1 MNRRDAVKL
10 VIRTGAATLGAGA
23 LTGAL
28 AGCASSKRR
37 SGVHIGEPIPADP
50 SIARAPTRVE
60 PWIAPAPAPTATP
73 ETLPTTPPPSISGV
87 ISRSH
92 WAKGAPRPWL
102 ADPMDGIRRITVHH
116 DGMSPFT
123 SSTWGSAARRIEAI
137 RNAHT
142 GKGWADIGYHYVID
156 PAGRIWQARPLEL
169 QGAHVKS
176 ANPHNLGI
184 CVLGNF
190 ERQRPTRAA
199 MTSLENLIASE
210 MRRLRVPLSEV
221 RTHQEF
227 APTACPGRSLQAM
240 MNASRSRGGRLR
252 RA

>member
-10 VIRTGAATLGAGA
+10 VLRSSGVVLGGAA

-28 AGCASSKRR
+28 TGCGSSRR
-37 SGVHIGEPIPADP
+37 RTTGQIGEPIPADP
-50 SIARAPTRVE
+50 NIARAPAHVE
-60 PWIAPAPAPTATP
+60 AWDLPQSV
-73 ETLPTTPPPSISGV
+73 PTTPASSYPTPTGV
-87 ISRSH
+87 ISRAK
-92 WAKGAPRPWL
+92 WARGRPRPWL
-102 ADPMDGIRRITVHH
+102 ADPMNGVQRITVHH

-123 SSTWGSAARRIEAI
+123 NSSWGGAAQRIESI

-156 PAGRIWQARPLEL
+156 PAGRVWQARPLEL
-169 QGAHVKS
+169 QGAHVRS
-176 ANPHNLGI
+176 ANPHNIGI

-190 ERQRPTRAA
+190 ERQRPTDAA
-199 MTSLENLIASE
+199 VQSLENLIASE
-210 MRRLRVPLSEV
+210 MHRLRLPLSEI

-227 APTACPGRSLQAM
+227 AATACPGRALQAK
-240 MNASRSRGGRLR
+240 MNSTRSRGGRLR

>member
-10 VIRTGAATLGAGA
+10 VIRTSGAALGAGA

-28 AGCASSKRR
+28 GGCASSRR
-37 SGVHIGEPIPADP
+37 PGVGKIGDPIPDDP
-50 SIARAPTRVE
+50 RITRAPKRIE
-60 PWIAPAPAPTATP
+60 PWAGPPTT
-73 ETLPTTPPPSISGV
+73 TTPPAPLPSPSISGV

-92 WAKGAPRPWL
+92 WARGAPRPWL
-102 ADPMDGIRRITVHH
+102 ADPMNGIRHITVHH

-123 SSTWGSAARRIEAI
+123 NSSWGDAAHRIEAI

-190 ERQRPTRAA
+190 ERQRPTSAA
-199 MTSLENLIASE
+199 VQSLENLIASE
-210 MRRLRVPLSEV
+210 MRRLGVPLSEV
-221 RTHQEF
+221 RTHQEL
-227 APTACPGRSLQAM
+227 AATACPGRSLQAK
-240 MNASRSRGGRLR
+240 MNSTRSRGGRLR

>member
-10 VIRTGAATLGAGA
+10 VIRTSGAAIGGAA

-28 AGCASSKRR
+28 SGCASSRKTANGR
-37 SGVHIGEPIPADP
+37 IGQPIPDDP
-50 SIARAPTRVE
+50 SVTQAPPTHIE
-60 PWIAPAPAPTATP
+60 PWSPSGGSSPSHTPT
-73 ETLPTTPPPSISGV
+73 PTPSIQGV
-87 ISRSH
+87 ISRAK
-92 WAKGAPRPWL
+92 WAKGRPRPWL
-102 ADPMDGIRRITVHH
+102 ADPMNGVRRITVHH

-123 SSTWGSAARRIEAI
+123 NSSWGSAAHRIEAI

-156 PAGRIWQARPLEL
+156 PAGRIWQARPLSL
-169 QGAHVKS
+169 QGAHVRS

-190 ERQRPTRAA
+190 ERQRPTNAA
-199 MTSLENLIASE
+199 VRSLEDLIASE

-221 RTHQEF
+221 RTHQEH
-227 APTACPGRSLQAM
+227 AATACPGRALQAK
-240 MNASRSRGGRLR
+240 MNSTRSRGGRLR